1 MEIQTV
7 FKGIMTDWVLD
18 VLDIRIHF
26 NVVFF
31 TCVFTCSKKDNAI
44 IVLIDYQTYKDLNIS
59 ALAFKT

>member
-44 IVLIDYQTYKDLNIS
+44 IV
-59 ALAFKT
+59 